1 MRGYLGCLLA
11 TIALSATGCAI
22 SADEVPRDVP
32 EDERALP
39 VVIEG
44 SEAAGGERIYLVG
57 PREDR
62 LLRSVPRDAATREEL
77 IRTLLRGPN
86 DEEIAAQYSTVIP
99 PSTELRGV
107 RTQGQLLTIDLSPDL
122 IVLETPSLIE
132 AVAQIV
138 YTASEID
145 GVRIVRIAINGE
157 TQAWTTADGSSKVD
171 LRTFDFPGFVQSA
184 QPPYPAAPAS
194 PTG

>member
-1 MRGYLGCLLA
+1 MIVRLACLFAVAGLA
-11 TIALSATGCAI
+11 ATGCAI
-22 SADEVPRDVP
+22 DPDDLPRDVP
-32 EDERALP
+32 EDERTLP

-44 SEAAGGERIYLVG
+44 SAAAGGERIYLVG
-57 PREDR
+57 PGEAR
-62 LLRSVPRDAATREEL
+62 LLRSVPRDAVTRDEL

-86 DEEIAAQYSTVIP
+86 DDEVAAQYSTVIP
-99 PSTELRGV
+99 PSTELLGV

-122 IVLETPSLIE
+122 TVLETPSLIE
-132 AVAQIV
+132 AIAQIV

-157 TQAWTTADGSSKVD
+157 TQAWTTADGSSKTD

-184 QPPYPAAPAS
+184 QPAYPAAPATPS
-194 PTG
+194 G